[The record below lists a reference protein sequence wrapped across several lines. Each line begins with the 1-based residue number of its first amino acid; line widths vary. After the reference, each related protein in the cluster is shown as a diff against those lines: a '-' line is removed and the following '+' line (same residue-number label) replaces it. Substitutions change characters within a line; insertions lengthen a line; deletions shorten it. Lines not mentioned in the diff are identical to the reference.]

1 MLEQTASLL
10 FSSLIPFFI
19 TSFKND
25 TPYQIY
31 DFRNKR
37 KKSGIHYFLKR
48 ELEKKEGVGHCCMYS
63 WFFVGRGVVREV
75 CLDCAKWKQCWL
87 GRSRWQLIG
96 SGQTGK
102 TVPSKLIGSATS
114 VAAFLLEIFTWK
126 PGLQAGVWNNFS
138 LHWTLTSL
146 QKPIKTI
153 CITFLDAN
161 FPLSHTDLGALRVT

>member
-1 MLEQTASLL
+1 MISRIKGKIQAYITLKKKITEGKEKYWTMLYVLLILCGKRFCEGSL
-10 FSSLIPFFI
+10 
-19 TSFKND
+19 N
-25 TPYQIY
+25 
-31 DFRNKR
+31 
-37 KKSGIHYFLKR
+37 
-48 ELEKKEGVGHCCMYS
+48 
-63 WFFVGRGVVREV
+63 
-75 CLDCAKWKQCWL
+75 CAKWKQCWL

-96 SGQTGK
+96 SGQTEK
-102 TVPSKLIGSATS
+102 KNVPSKLIASATS

-146 QKPIKTI
+146 QKAIKTT